1 MRPYLPEP
9 FLSYTV
15 LNGPAQSCLVFWYT
29 VWYYTVFTV
38 LYCCIMVFFSLVLYG
53 RARSCIVFFGCIWSI
68 RSCQVLY
75 DIIENYTVLEGP
87 VCSSR
92 FLLSHTLSS
101 VWSCMV
107 LNYISVLLVVFLH
120 VLAKSWSILIYSN
133 EWSIL
138 VLEGYLCFFIDRYRL
153 ALSKLQIQ
161 GLDQIETLN
170 TFDHHNP
177 HLAFARILG
186 LVGG

>member
-1 MRPYLPEP
+1 
-9 FLSYTV
+9 
-15 LNGPAQSCLVFWYT
+15 
-29 VWYYTVFTV
+29 
-38 LYCCIMVFFSLVLYG
+38 
-53 RARSCIVFFGCIWSI
+53 
-68 RSCQVLY
+68 
-75 DIIENYTVLEGP
+75 
-87 VCSSR
+87 
-92 FLLSHTLSS
+92 
-101 VWSCMV
+101 MV
-107 LNYISVLLVVFLH
+107 LNDILLLLVVFLY
-120 VLAKSWSILIYSN
+120 VVAKSLFVLIYSH
-133 EWSIL
+133 EWSNL

>member
-1 MRPYLPEP
+1 
-9 FLSYTV
+9 
-15 LNGPAQSCLVFWYT
+15 
-29 VWYYTVFTV
+29 
-38 LYCCIMVFFSLVLYG
+38 
-53 RARSCIVFFGCIWSI
+53 
-68 RSCQVLY
+68 
-75 DIIENYTVLEGP
+75 
-87 VCSSR
+87 
-92 FLLSHTLSS
+92 
-101 VWSCMV
+101 MV
-107 LNYISVLLVVFLH
+107 LDDIEVLLVVFLY
-120 VLAKSWSILIYSN
+120 VLAKSLFVLIYSH

-138 VLEGYLCFFIDRYRL
+138 VLEGYLCFFILYRL